1 MIVTFV
7 GHHSRDVENALSY
20 DMKAA
25 FDALKQFIQTQ
36 LSHVWI
42 SARP

>member
-7 GHHSRDVENALSY
+7 GHHGHDAENALSY

-25 FDALKQFIQTQ
+25 FYALKQFISPQTFY
-36 LSHVWI
+36 
-42 SARP
+42 PTMG

>member
-7 GHHSRDVENALSY
+7 GHHGRDAENALSY

-25 FDALKQFIQTQ
+25 FDALNQGIAT
-36 LSHVWI
+36 
-42 SARP
+42 R